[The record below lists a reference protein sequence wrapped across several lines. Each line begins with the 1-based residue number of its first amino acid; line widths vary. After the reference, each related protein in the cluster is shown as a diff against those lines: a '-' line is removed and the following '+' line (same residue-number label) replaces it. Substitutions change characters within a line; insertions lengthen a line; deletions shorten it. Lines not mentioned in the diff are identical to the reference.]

1 MMLIAL
7 PCPLTPSKTKYW
19 KLKEWTRI
27 NKEGKLKEHTQKWK
41 EWNQKVKEW
50 TMMPYL
56 LSEND
61 IVYGIIPPST
71 TKMKEPIEATWDV
84 AT

>member
-1 MMLIAL
+1 MATTAL
-7 PCPLTPSKTKYW
+7 PWSLTPSKN
-19 KLKEWTRI
+19 KLCRLKKWTRKTEEGRFKEWTR
-27 NKEGKLKEHTQKWK
+27 KMK
-41 EWNQKVKEW
+41 EWNQKMKEW